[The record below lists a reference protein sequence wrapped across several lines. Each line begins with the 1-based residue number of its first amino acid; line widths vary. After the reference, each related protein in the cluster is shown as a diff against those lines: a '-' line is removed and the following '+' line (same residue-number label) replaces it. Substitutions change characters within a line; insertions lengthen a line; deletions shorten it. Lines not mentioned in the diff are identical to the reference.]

1 MEHLSSSWFKSFSSH
16 GEAIIQFLI
25 NLENSISLHV
35 ITLSNHGE
43 AIIQFRTNLEHFSSC
58 YFKSF
63 FNHSEVIIQ
72 FRSNLLCLSW
82 SFLKI
87 FFSHG
92 EEIIQFQ
99 SSLEYW
105 SIWAAYI
112 LEFTPCT
119 YKSRLS
125 VFLDIWSQA
134 KFSAHSFCCDFY
146 MVNFAAHTVFF
157 FAHLM
162 KNWNKYSAHV
172 CHPF

>member
-1 MEHLSSSWFKSFSSH
+1 MCIRDS
-16 GEAIIQFLI
+16 

-58 YFKSF
+58 YFKIF
-63 FNHSEVIIQ
+63 FNHGEVIIQ

-92 EEIIQFQ
+92 EAILQFLLNLEHSSSLYFIIFFNHGEEIIQFQ

-105 SIWAAYI
+105 SIWAAYTGWSKTRTPLPGRNEMCI
-112 LEFTPCT
+112 LKTDNGTFKCNLFKNYLE
-119 YKSRLS
+119 
-125 VFLDIWSQA
+125 
-134 KFSAHSFCCDFY
+134 
-146 MVNFAAHTVFF
+146 NFI
-157 FAHLM
+157 L
-162 KNWNKYSAHV
+162 WNPLHKMLEQ
-172 CHPF
+172 F